1 MTKKQIIDSWKS
13 FAIMLVVWFV
23 VHNFAGCI
31 HEATKNPPPPAQT
44 INSIKVSNMRVL
56 KDPIDNFFGV
66 ANLKGSVENVSSYL
80 KTNIVITVELL
91 DKNDVKIGTQDIKIT
106 SLAPAEEYKIDE
118 SVWNENVK
126 SYKIR
131 NIVAK

>member
-44 INSIKVSNMRVL
+44 INSIKVSNARVL

-91 DKNDVKIGTQDIKIT
+91 DKNDVKIETQDIKIT
-106 SLAPAEEYKIDE
+106 SLAPSEKYKIDE
-118 SVWNENVK
+118 TVWNENVK
-126 SYKIR
+126 SYKIK